1 MGRIIGVGVRIPV
14 VLSLCQQNQEVGMK
28 GLAGKVAIVTGA
40 GGGIG
45 REICT
50 RLAELGCHLAM
61 FDMDDEALSEAANAI
76 DGVRTSTH
84 VVDISD
90 YDAVGRT
97 ITDACSS
104 HSRID
109 ILINNAGWD
118 IAQPFIETT
127 PDFWDRVI
135 DTNYKGP
142 LNLHHHV
149 LPLLIDSGGGKII
162 NVSSDAGRVGSTGE
176 AVYAGCKA
184 ALTGFGKS
192 VAREVAK
199 SGICIN
205 TVCPG
210 PTDTKLFAEFAGEG
224 EFGQKVRDG
233 LARAIPMRRLGQP
246 DDVAGVIVFL
256 ASDDADFI
264 TGQTISVSGGLTMNG

>member
-1 MGRIIGVGVRIPV
+1 M
-14 VLSLCQQNQEVGMK
+14 L
-28 GLAGKVAIVTGA
+28 GLTGKKAIVTGA

-45 REICT
+45 TEICE
-50 RLAELGCHLAM
+50 RLAAAGCDIAL
-61 FDMDDEALSEAANAI
+61 FDI
-76 DGVRTSTH
+76 DGTAIRQVASSLTSVNTSTH
-84 VVDISD
+84 QVDIAD
-90 YDAVGRT
+90 YAAVGQAVS
-97 ITDACSS
+97 DA
-104 HSRID
+104 RNRLQGLD

-118 IAQPFIETT
+118 IAQPFMDTD

-135 DTNYKGP
+135 DINYKGP

-149 LPLLIDSGGGKII
+149 LPAFIDQGSGKIV

-192 VAREVAK
+192 VARELAR

-210 PTDTKLFAEFAGEG
+210 PTDTPLFEEFAGKG
-224 EFGQKVRDG
+224 EFGQKVRSG
-233 LARAIPMRRLGQP
+233 LERAIPMKRLGQP
-246 DDVAGVIVFL
+246 ADVAGIVVFL
-256 ASDDADFI
+256 ASNDADFI
-264 TGQTISVSGGLTMNG
+264 TGQTISVSGGLTMHG

>member
-1 MGRIIGVGVRIPV
+1 M
-14 VLSLCQQNQEVGMK
+14 L
-28 GLAGKVAIVTGA
+28 GLTGKKAIVTGA

-45 REICT
+45 TEICE
-50 RLAELGCHLAM
+50 RLAAAGCDIAL
-61 FDMDDEALSEAANAI
+61 FDI
-76 DGVRTSTH
+76 DGTAIRQVASSLTSINTSTH
-84 VVDISD
+84 QVDIAD
-90 YDAVGRT
+90 YAAVGQAVS
-97 ITDACSS
+97 DA
-104 HSRID
+104 RNRLQGLD

-118 IAQPFIETT
+118 IAQPFMDTD

-135 DTNYKGP
+135 DINYKGP

-149 LPLLIDSGGGKII
+149 LPAFVDQGSGKIV

-192 VAREVAK
+192 VARELAR

-210 PTDTKLFAEFAGEG
+210 PTDTPLFEEFAGKG
-224 EFGQKVRDG
+224 EFGQKVRSG
-233 LARAIPMRRLGQP
+233 LERAIPMKRLGQP
-246 DDVAGVIVFL
+246 ADVAGIVVFL
-256 ASDDADFI
+256 ASNDADFI
-264 TGQTISVSGGLTMNG
+264 TGQTISVSGGLTMHG

>member
-1 MGRIIGVGVRIPV
+1 
-14 VLSLCQQNQEVGMK
+14 VL
-28 GLAGKVAIVTGA
+28 GLTGKKAIVTGA

-45 REICT
+45 TEICE
-50 RLAELGCHLAM
+50 RLAAAGCDIAL
-61 FDMDDEALSEAANAI
+61 FDI
-76 DGVRTSTH
+76 DGTAIRQVASSLTSVNTSTH
-84 VVDISD
+84 QVDIAD
-90 YDAVGRT
+90 YEAVGQAVS
-97 ITDACSS
+97 DA
-104 HSRID
+104 RNRLQGLD

-118 IAQPFIETT
+118 IAQPFMDTD

-135 DTNYKGP
+135 DINYKGP

-149 LPLLIDSGGGKII
+149 LPAFIDQGSGKIV

-192 VAREVAK
+192 VARELAR

-210 PTDTKLFAEFAGEG
+210 PTDTPLFEEFAGKG
-224 EFGQKVRDG
+224 EFGQKVRSG
-233 LARAIPMRRLGQP
+233 LERAIPMKRLGQP
-246 DDVAGVIVFL
+246 ADVAGIVVFL
-256 ASDDADFI
+256 ASNDADFI
-264 TGQTISVSGGLTMNG
+264 TGQTISVSGGLTMHG

>member
-1 MGRIIGVGVRIPV
+1 M
-14 VLSLCQQNQEVGMK
+14 L
-28 GLAGKVAIVTGA
+28 GLTGKKAIVTGA

-45 REICT
+45 TEICE
-50 RLAELGCHLAM
+50 RLAAAGCDIAL
-61 FDMDDEALSEAANAI
+61 FDI
-76 DGVRTSTH
+76 DGTAIRQVASSLTSVNTSTH
-84 VVDISD
+84 QVDIAD
-90 YDAVGRT
+90 YAAVGQAVS
-97 ITDACSS
+97 DA
-104 HSRID
+104 RNRLQGLD

-118 IAQPFIETT
+118 IAQPFIDTD

-135 DTNYKGP
+135 DINYKGP

-149 LPLLIDSGGGKII
+149 LPAFIDQGSGKIV

-192 VAREVAK
+192 VARELAR

-210 PTDTKLFAEFAGEG
+210 PTDTPLFEEFAGKG
-224 EFGQKVRDG
+224 EFGQKVRSG
-233 LARAIPMRRLGQP
+233 LERAIPMKRLGQP
-246 DDVAGVIVFL
+246 ADVAGIVVFL
-256 ASDDADFI
+256 ASNDADFI
-264 TGQTISVSGGLTMNG
+264 TGQTISVSGGLTMHG

>member
-1 MGRIIGVGVRIPV
+1 M
-14 VLSLCQQNQEVGMK
+14 L
-28 GLAGKVAIVTGA
+28 GLTGKKAIVTGA

-45 REICT
+45 TEICE
-50 RLAELGCHLAM
+50 RLATAGCDIAL
-61 FDMDDEALSEAANAI
+61 FDI
-76 DGVRTSTH
+76 DGTAIRQVASSLTSVNTSTH
-84 VVDISD
+84 QVDIAD
-90 YDAVGRT
+90 YAAVGQAVS
-97 ITDACSS
+97 DA
-104 HSRID
+104 RNRLQGLD

-118 IAQPFIETT
+118 IAQPFMDTD

-135 DTNYKGP
+135 DINYKGP

-149 LPLLIDSGGGKII
+149 LPAFVDQGSGKIV

-192 VAREVAK
+192 VARELAR

-210 PTDTKLFAEFAGEG
+210 PTDTPLFEEFAGKG
-224 EFGQKVRDG
+224 EFGQKVRSG
-233 LARAIPMRRLGQP
+233 LERAIPMKRLGQP
-246 DDVAGVIVFL
+246 ADVAGIVVFL
-256 ASDDADFI
+256 ASNDADFI
-264 TGQTISVSGGLTMNG
+264 TGQTISVSGGLTMHG

>member
-1 MGRIIGVGVRIPV
+1 M
-14 VLSLCQQNQEVGMK
+14 L
-28 GLAGKVAIVTGA
+28 GLTGKKAIVTGA

-45 REICT
+45 TEICE
-50 RLAELGCHLAM
+50 RLAAAGCDIAL
-61 FDMDDEALSEAANAI
+61 FDI
-76 DGVRTSTH
+76 DGTAIRQVASSLTSVNTSTH
-84 VVDISD
+84 QVDIAD
-90 YDAVGRT
+90 YAAVGQAVS
-97 ITDACSS
+97 DA
-104 HSRID
+104 RNRLQGLD

-118 IAQPFIETT
+118 IAQPFMDTD

-135 DTNYKGP
+135 DINYKGP

-149 LPLLIDSGGGKII
+149 LPAFVDQGSGKIV

-192 VAREVAK
+192 VARELAR

-210 PTDTKLFAEFAGEG
+210 PTDTPLFEEFAGKG
-224 EFGQKVRDG
+224 EFGQKVRSG
-233 LARAIPMRRLGQP
+233 LERAIPMKRLGQP
-246 DDVAGVIVFL
+246 ADVAGIVVFL
-256 ASDDADFI
+256 ASNDADFI
-264 TGQTISVSGGLTMNG
+264 TGQTISVSGGLTMHG

>member
-1 MGRIIGVGVRIPV
+1 M
-14 VLSLCQQNQEVGMK
+14 L
-28 GLAGKVAIVTGA
+28 GLTGKKAIVTGA

-45 REICT
+45 TEICE
-50 RLAELGCHLAM
+50 RLAAAGCDIAL
-61 FDMDDEALSEAANAI
+61 FDI
-76 DGVRTSTH
+76 DGTAIRQVASSLTSVNTSTH
-84 VVDISD
+84 QVDIAD
-90 YDAVGRT
+90 YAAVGQAVS
-97 ITDACSS
+97 DA
-104 HSRID
+104 RNRLQGLD

-118 IAQPFIETT
+118 IAQPFMDTD

-135 DTNYKGP
+135 DINYKGP

-149 LPLLIDSGGGKII
+149 LPAFIDQGSGKIV

-192 VAREVAK
+192 VARELAR

-210 PTDTKLFAEFAGEG
+210 PTDTPLFEEFAGKG
-224 EFGQKVRDG
+224 EFGQKVRSG
-233 LARAIPMRRLGQP
+233 LERAIPMKRLGQP
-246 DDVAGVIVFL
+246 ADIAGIVVFL
-256 ASDDADFI
+256 ASNDADFI
-264 TGQTISVSGGLTMNG
+264 TGQTISVSGGLTMHG

>member
-1 MGRIIGVGVRIPV
+1 
-14 VLSLCQQNQEVGMK
+14 VL
-28 GLAGKVAIVTGA
+28 GLTGKKAIVTGA

-45 REICT
+45 TEICE
-50 RLAELGCHLAM
+50 RLAAAGCDIAL
-61 FDMDDEALSEAANAI
+61 FDI
-76 DGVRTSTH
+76 DGTAIRQVASSLTSVNTSTH
-84 VVDISD
+84 QVDIAD
-90 YDAVGRT
+90 YAAVGQAVS
-97 ITDACSS
+97 DA
-104 HSRID
+104 RNRLQGLD

-118 IAQPFIETT
+118 IAQPFMDTD

-135 DTNYKGP
+135 DINYKGP

-149 LPLLIDSGGGKII
+149 LPAFIDQGSGKIV

-192 VAREVAK
+192 VARELAR

-210 PTDTKLFAEFAGEG
+210 PTDTPLFEEFAGKG
-224 EFGQKVRDG
+224 EFGQKVRSG
-233 LARAIPMRRLGQP
+233 LERAIPMKRLGQP
-246 DDVAGVIVFL
+246 ADVAGIVVFL
-256 ASDDADFI
+256 ASNDADFI
-264 TGQTISVSGGLTMNG
+264 TGQTISVSGGLTMHG

>member
-1 MGRIIGVGVRIPV
+1 
-14 VLSLCQQNQEVGMK
+14 VL
-28 GLAGKVAIVTGA
+28 GLTGKKAIVTGA

-45 REICT
+45 TEICE
-50 RLAELGCHLAM
+50 RLAAAGCDIAL
-61 FDMDDEALSEAANAI
+61 FDI
-76 DGVRTSTH
+76 DGTAIRQVASSLTSVNTSTH
-84 VVDISD
+84 QVDIAD
-90 YDAVGRT
+90 YAAVGQAVS
-97 ITDACSS
+97 DA
-104 HSRID
+104 RNRLQGLD

-118 IAQPFIETT
+118 IAQPFIDTD

-135 DTNYKGP
+135 DINYKGP

-149 LPLLIDSGGGKII
+149 LPAFVDQGSGKIV

-192 VAREVAK
+192 VARELAR

-210 PTDTKLFAEFAGEG
+210 PTDTPLFEEFAGKG
-224 EFGQKVRDG
+224 EFGQKVRSG
-233 LARAIPMRRLGQP
+233 LERAIPMKRLGQP
-246 DDVAGVIVFL
+246 ADVAGIVVFL
-256 ASDDADFI
+256 ASNDADFI
-264 TGQTISVSGGLTMNG
+264 TGQTISVSGGLTMHG

>member
-1 MGRIIGVGVRIPV
+1 MRG
-14 VLSLCQQNQEVGMK
+14 LQN
-28 GLAGKVAIVTGA
+28 KVAIVTGA

-45 REICT
+45 KEICA

-61 FDMDDEALSEAANAI
+61 FDVNRDALGGDDPANS
-76 DGVRTSTH
+76 DVNRSNH
-84 VVDISD
+84 VVDVSD
-90 YDAVGRT
+90 YDAVGHAVSAA
-97 ITDACSS
+97 IEI
-104 HSRID
+104 HGRID

-118 IAQPFIETT
+118 IAQPFIETK
-127 PDFWDRVI
+127 PEFWDKVI
-135 DTNYKGP
+135 DINYKGP

-149 LPLLIDSGGGKII
+149 LPHFVEQGHGKII

-192 VAREVAK
+192 VARELAK

-210 PTDTKLFAEFAGEG
+210 PTDTQLFAEFAGEG
-224 EFGQKVRDG
+224 EFGQKVRQG

-246 DDVAGVIVFL
+246 EDVAGMIVFL
-256 ASDDADFI
+256 ASDDAGFI
-264 TGQTISVSGGLTMNG
+264 TGQTISVSGGLTMHG

>member
-1 MGRIIGVGVRIPV
+1 M
-14 VLSLCQQNQEVGMK
+14 L
-28 GLAGKVAIVTGA
+28 GLTGKKAIVTGA

-45 REICT
+45 TEICE
-50 RLAELGCHLAM
+50 RLAAAGCDIAL
-61 FDMDDEALSEAANAI
+61 FDI
-76 DGVRTSTH
+76 DGTAIRQVASSLTSVNTSTH
-84 VVDISD
+84 QVDIAD
-90 YDAVGRT
+90 YAAVGQAVS
-97 ITDACSS
+97 DA
-104 HSRID
+104 RNRLQGLD

-118 IAQPFIETT
+118 IAQPFMDTD

-135 DTNYKGP
+135 DINYKGP

-149 LPLLIDSGGGKII
+149 LPAFVDQGSGKIV

-192 VAREVAK
+192 VARELAR

-210 PTDTKLFAEFAGEG
+210 PTDTPLFEEFAGKG
-224 EFGQKVRDG
+224 EFGQKVRSG
-233 LARAIPMRRLGQP
+233 LERAIHMKRLGQP
-246 DDVAGVIVFL
+246 ADVAGIVVFL
-256 ASDDADFI
+256 ASNDADFI
-264 TGQTISVSGGLTMNG
+264 TGQTISVSGGLTMHG

>member
-1 MGRIIGVGVRIPV
+1 
-14 VLSLCQQNQEVGMK
+14 VL
-28 GLAGKVAIVTGA
+28 GLTGKKAIVTGA

-45 REICT
+45 TEICE
-50 RLAELGCHLAM
+50 RLAAAGCDIAL
-61 FDMDDEALSEAANAI
+61 FDI
-76 DGVRTSTH
+76 DGTAIRQVASSLTSVNTSTH
-84 VVDISD
+84 QVDIAD
-90 YDAVGRT
+90 YAAVGQAVS
-97 ITDACSS
+97 DA
-104 HSRID
+104 RNRLQGLD

-118 IAQPFIETT
+118 IAQPFMDTD

-135 DTNYKGP
+135 DINYKGP

-149 LPLLIDSGGGKII
+149 LPAFVDQGSGKIV

-192 VAREVAK
+192 VARELAR

-210 PTDTKLFAEFAGEG
+210 PTDTPLFEEFAGKG
-224 EFGQKVRDG
+224 EFGQKVRSG
-233 LARAIPMRRLGQP
+233 LERAIPMKRLGQP
-246 DDVAGVIVFL
+246 ADVAGIVVFL
-256 ASDDADFI
+256 ASNDADFI
-264 TGQTISVSGGLTMNG
+264 TGQTISVSGGLTMHG

>member
-1 MGRIIGVGVRIPV
+1 
-14 VLSLCQQNQEVGMK
+14 VL
-28 GLAGKVAIVTGA
+28 GLTGKKAIVTGA

-45 REICT
+45 TEICE
-50 RLAELGCHLAM
+50 RLAAAGCDIAL
-61 FDMDDEALSEAANAI
+61 FDI
-76 DGVRTSTH
+76 DGTAIRQVASSLTSVNTSTH
-84 VVDISD
+84 QVDIAD
-90 YDAVGRT
+90 YAAVGQAVS
-97 ITDACSS
+97 DA
-104 HSRID
+104 RNRLQGLD

-118 IAQPFIETT
+118 IAQPFMDTD

-135 DTNYKGP
+135 DINYKGP

-149 LPLLIDSGGGKII
+149 LPAFVDQGSGKIV

-192 VAREVAK
+192 VARELAR

-210 PTDTKLFAEFAGEG
+210 PTDTPLFEEFAGKG
-224 EFGQKVRDG
+224 EFGQKVRAG
-233 LARAIPMRRLGQP
+233 LERAIPMKRLGQP
-246 DDVAGVIVFL
+246 ADVAGIVVFL
-256 ASDDADFI
+256 ASNDADFI
-264 TGQTISVSGGLTMNG
+264 TGQTISVSGGLTMHG